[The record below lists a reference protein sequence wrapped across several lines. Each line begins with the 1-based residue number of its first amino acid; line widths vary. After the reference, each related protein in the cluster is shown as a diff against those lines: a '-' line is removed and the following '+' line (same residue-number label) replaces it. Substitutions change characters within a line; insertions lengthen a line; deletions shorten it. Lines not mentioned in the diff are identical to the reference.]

1 MILIIN
7 KNVYFY
13 NVLKMGSLHYSGILL
28 EFINGQQIQL
38 SEFDTRN
45 FNEIRTVIS
54 TFVEIKKDLKLKI
67 WTKFNKILL
76 AYGLLTILLLITG
89 KLLDII

>member
-1 MILIIN
+1 MLRKIVHC
-7 KNVYFY
+7 KFADY
-13 NVLKMGSLHYSGILL
+13 
-28 EFINGQQIQL
+28 
-38 SEFDTRN
+38 
-45 FNEIRTVIS
+45 RTVIS